1 MPEKNIHIFL
11 GSNEFDM
18 QKRVS
23 EFLAAFKDP
32 AAVSMNVSRMDAQ
45 TASPGELAN
54 TAGAMPFLSPQ
65 RLIILENVGKR
76 YKLRSGPKG
85 QPSESESGDQPSEN
99 DASDEKPSDDRQDQQ
114 ADRNSVEPKPSED
127 RKKFLGFLDKV
138 PEFTQLL
145 ILETAEIKT
154 KDIPSHW
161 LVKWALK
168 NPSRAEFVP
177 FLPPANMQDWIV
189 KETRRQGG
197 AIEPAAAGELAN
209 MTGFDTRQAS
219 NEITKLLTY
228 VNYSH
233 KIGLEDVGAV
243 SISTV
248 STSIFDLVDAMGR
261 QDGKNSQRLYHK
273 ILEEK
278 DAFELF
284 GMIIRQFRLLIM
296 ARDML
301 ESGQNAR
308 EAPELMGIHPY
319 VAGKVFEQ
327 AAKFPM
333 EKLKAV
339 FHRLLLMDEAAKT
352 GVMPLEVAL
361 DLFIVELSR

>member
-1 MPEKNIHIFL
+1 
-11 GSNEFDM
+11 M

-32 AAVSMNVSRMDAQ
+32 TTASMNVSRMDAQ
-45 TASPGELAN
+45 TASIGELMN
-54 TAGAMPFLSPQ
+54 TAGAMPFLSPE
-65 RLIILENVGKR
+65 RLMILENVGKR
-76 YKLRSGPKG
+76 YKLRGGGKN
-85 QPSESESGDQPSEN
+85 QAAEN
-99 DASDEKPSDDRQDQQ
+99 DNGEQSSEGESTEEKKAEDRTEPQ
-114 ADRNSVEPKPSED
+114 AEKNIAEIKPSEE
-127 RKKFLGFLDKV
+127 RKKFLAFLDGV
-138 PEFTQLL
+138 PGFTQLL
-145 ILETAEIKT
+145 ILEPAEIKS

-161 LVKWALK
+161 LVKWAIK
-168 NPSRAEFVP
+168 KPAKAEFVP
-177 FLPPANMQDWIV
+177 FLPPANMLDWIV

-197 AIEPAAAGELAN
+197 AIEPAAADELSKL
-209 MTGFDTRQAS
+209 TGFDTRQAS

-228 VNYSH
+228 VNYAH
-233 KIGLEDVGAV
+233 KIGVEDVGAV

-261 QDGKNSQRLYHK
+261 QDGKSSQRLYHK

-284 GMIIRQFRLLIM
+284 GMIVRQFRLLIM
-296 ARDML
+296 ARDMMD
-301 ESGQNAR
+301 SGQHVND
-308 EAPELMGIHPY
+308 APDLMGIHPY
-319 VAGKVFEQ
+319 VAGKVFDQ
-327 AAKFPM
+327 VVRFPM

-352 GVMPLEVAL
+352 GQMPLEVAL